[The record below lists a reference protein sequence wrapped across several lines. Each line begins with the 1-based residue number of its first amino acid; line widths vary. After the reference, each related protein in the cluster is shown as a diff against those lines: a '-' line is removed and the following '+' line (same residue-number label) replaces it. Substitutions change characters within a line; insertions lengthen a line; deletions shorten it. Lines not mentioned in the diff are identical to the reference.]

1 MKKIVVVA
9 VFCLISVLTSVFSY
23 EKENVVTD
31 LFLSDIE
38 SLAQGETELPGVTI
52 TCSRSPM
59 DGVGRCYKNY
69 SYPWTPS
76 CGFTGYQYDYCTY
89 TTWT

>member
-1 MKKIVVVA
+1 MKKIVVIL
-9 VFCLISVLTSVFSY
+9 FCLSSAMATVFSY
-23 EKENVVTD
+23 EKENRVTD

-38 SLAQGETELPGVTI
+38 SLALEEVDLPGVTI

-76 CGFTGYQYDYCTY
+76 CGYTGYQYDYCTY
-89 TTWT
+89 ASWV